1 MRTLDMTMKRDFIE
15 KKSVEIA
22 KPVVRE
28 TVDVVLTIAGV
39 ICACFFAQFLS
50 STGINLFS

>member
-1 MRTLDMTMKRDFIE
+1 MTMKRDFIE